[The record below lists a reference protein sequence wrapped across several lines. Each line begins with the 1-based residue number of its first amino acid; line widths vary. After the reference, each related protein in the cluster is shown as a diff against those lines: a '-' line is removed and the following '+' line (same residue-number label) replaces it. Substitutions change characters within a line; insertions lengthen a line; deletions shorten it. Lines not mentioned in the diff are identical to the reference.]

1 MRAIAFVAAIV
12 LATHASAE
20 VDFTR
25 EIQPLLKVRCLGC
38 HGAKLQM
45 HGLRLDLK
53 AAAFKGGESG
63 VPAIVPGNS
72 AQSLLIKYISAN
84 SDVVMPPSGP
94 RLTSEQIALLR
105 SWIDTGASWP
115 DETVTTTDSKR
126 PPHWAFQPISK
137 PPVPAINSAWI
148 RNPIDAFVLD
158 KLQQHR
164 MKPAPPAE
172 SRALM
177 RRIYL
182 DLTGLPPTLDEQK
195 RPFNADALV
204 DELLARPSYGERWAR
219 HWLDLARFAET
230 NGYERD
236 ATKPNAWRYRDY
248 VINAFNNDKPFDRF
262 VLEQLAGDELPDAS
276 VETFTALGYYR
287 LGPWDDEP
295 ADPLTDRFDQLDDI
309 VSTTSQVFL
318 GLTLGCARCHNHKFE
333 PLSARD
339 YYSMVAIFNGLERP
353 RKGRTELD
361 LPAGTWKEVEA
372 ASAIDRRIQDCER
385 RIDEINT
392 PIRKKLVTSLAPEAQ
407 REIAANQAVI
417 DELRR
422 AGPVVQRAYY
432 LNEPHPNA
440 PPTFLLI
447 RGKAGQP
454 GPEVRPAVP
463 EVLGKQPN
471 FPVPGHTSLR
481 RLTLAQWLVSPEN
494 TLTARVI
501 VNRVWQHHFGEGLVR
516 TPSDFGVM
524 GDKPT
529 HPELLDWLTTWFVDN
544 GWSIK
549 KLHRLILASNTYRMS
564 KQWNPT
570 YGAQDPEDRLL
581 WRVPYQRLEVEAIR
595 DSALAA
601 SGQLNPKML
610 GPSMYPHIPPAAME
624 GSSDPDKIWKES
636 DEREASRRTIYAFIK
651 RSMVVPMLEVL
662 DLCDSSRTSAK
673 RQNTSV
679 ATQAL
684 TLFNGDFVNR
694 QSQHFAERLR
704 KEAGS
709 DQAKQI
715 DLAYRLALARP
726 PKPAET
732 AAMLEFLKREPLE
745 QMCRVIFNLN
755 EFAYAD

>member
-1 MRAIAFVAAIV
+1 MRPFAFAAVIL

-25 EIQPLLKVRCLGC
+25 EIQPLLKARCLGC

-72 AQSLLIKYISAN
+72 SQSLVVKYVSGN

-94 RLTSEQIALLR
+94 RLTSEQVSLLR
-105 SWIDTGASWP
+105 SWIDSGASWP
-115 DETVTTTDSKR
+115 EEAVTNGELKR

-137 PPVPAINSAWI
+137 PAVPVVKSAWV

-158 KLQQHR
+158 KLQQHG
-164 MKPAPPAE
+164 MKPAAAAAP
-172 SRALM
+172 RALM

-182 DLTGLPPTLDEQK
+182 DLTGLPPSLEEQMRPLDV
-195 RPFNADALV
+195 DALV

-236 ATKPNAWRYRDY
+236 ATKPQAWRYRDY
-248 VINAFNNDKPFDRF
+248 VINVFNNDKPFNRF

-276 VETFTALGYYR
+276 AETFTALGYYR

-295 ADPLTDRFDQLDDI
+295 ADPATDRFDQLDDI

-361 LPAGTWKEVEA
+361 LPAGTWPEVAA
-372 ASAIDRRIQDCER
+372 ASVIDRRIQDCQR
-385 RIDEINT
+385 RIEEINT
-392 PIRKKLVTSLAPEAQ
+392 LAKKVITPLTFEAQ

-422 AGPVVQRAYY
+422 TGPVVQRAYY
-432 LNEPHPNA
+432 LNEPRANA

-447 RGKAGQP
+447 RGKATQP
-454 GPEVRPAVP
+454 GPEVPPAVP
-463 EVLGKQPN
+463 EILGKQPN
-471 FPVPGHTSLR
+471 FPAPGHTSLR

-529 HPELLDWLTTWFVDN
+529 HPELLDWLTTWFVEN

-564 KQWNPT
+564 KQWNAA

-601 SGQLNPKML
+601 SGQLNPKMF
-610 GPSMYPHIPPAAME
+610 GPSMYPHIPAAAME
-624 GSSDPDKIWKES
+624 GSSDPDKIWRES
-636 DEREASRRTIYAFIK
+636 SEREASRRTIYAFIK

-684 TLFNGDFVNR
+684 TLFNGHFVNR
-694 QSQHFAERLR
+694 QSLHFAERLR
-704 KEAGS
+704 AEAVG
-709 DQAKQI
+709 DPLKQI

-726 PKPAET
+726 PRPAEV
-732 AAMLEFLKREPLE
+732 ASMLDFLKREPLE